1 MRGCS
6 RTNAQP
12 TQVCTASKRFLT
24 PSGTSNNTRTRSVAA
39 SAERAGGIDERG
51 DRRRREHG
59 PRRAGSPV
67 FRIKSSGDEDRNDRA
82 RLRRV
87 VTRAKAGERDALRE
101 LYERYADNVFSY
113 VRTIIHD
120 EHEAEDVTQHVFTKL
135 LTKIDRYE
143 ERSVPFAAWL
153 LRIARNCAID
163 HVRGNRDDLLR
174 GGSRGREL
182 RLRGRRGG
190 APARDRRRVALLPE
204 GQRRVV
210 VLRHVVG
217 LSPREI
223 ASQMGK
229 SEGAVHTLHHRAR
242 RAMRTGSCAGTRRPS
257 RGHHSLSQPSS
268 SPAAG
273 NM

>member
-1 MRGCS
+1 
-6 RTNAQP
+6 
-12 TQVCTASKRFLT
+12 VVSKPGLT
-24 PSGTSNNTRTRSVAA
+24 PSATSNKPESPSVAA
-39 SAERAGGIDERG
+39 SVEEETAAGMSAPGTEREASATASAWAG
-51 DRRRREHG
+51 
-59 PRRAGSPV
+59 APV
-67 FRIKSSGDEDRNDRA
+67 FQIKSSLADESRTDRA

-163 HVRGNRDDLLR
+163 HVRGNRAICYEELPVVAGSASEDVAAERRHAIEDALR
-174 GGSRGREL
+174 
-182 RLRGRRGG
+182 
-190 APARDRRRVALLPE
+190 ALPE

-242 RAMRTGSCAGTRRPS
+242 RAMRTELLRRDTSPIA
-257 RGHHSLSQPSS
+257 RPQPVS
-268 SPAAG
+268 ATA
-273 NM
+273 

>member
-1 MRGCS
+1 MGIEGDAS
-6 RTNAQP
+6 
-12 TQVCTASKRFLT
+12 TA
-24 PSGTSNNTRTRSVAA
+24 PGAW
-39 SAERAGGIDERG
+39 AGN
-51 DRRRREHG
+51 
-59 PRRAGSPV
+59 PV
-67 FRIKSSGDEDRNDRA
+67 FRIKSSLADEDRNDRA

-163 HVRGNRDDLLR
+163 HVRGNRTICYEEVPAVASSASEDVAAERRHAIEDALR
-174 GGSRGREL
+174 S
-182 RLRGRRGG
+182 
-190 APARDRRRVALLPE
+190 LPE

-242 RAMRTGSCAGTRRPS
+242 RAMRTELLRRDTAPVA
-257 RGHHSLSQPSS
+257 RPPQPVS
-268 SPAAG
+268 AVL
-273 NM
+273 

>member
-1 MRGCS
+1 MGIEHD
-6 RTNAQP
+6 AGAP
-12 TQVCTASKRFLT
+12 A
-24 PSGTSNNTRTRSVAA
+24 GAWA
-39 SAERAGGIDERG
+39 SA
-51 DRRRREHG
+51 
-59 PRRAGSPV
+59 PV
-67 FRIKSSGDEDRNDRA
+67 FQIKSSLADEDRADRA

-87 VTRAKAGERDALRE
+87 VTRAKAGDRDALRE

-120 EHEAEDVTQHVFTKL
+120 QHEAEDVTQHVFTKL

-163 HVRGNRDDLLR
+163 HVRGNRAVCYEEIPSVAGSASEDVAAERRHAIEDALR
-174 GGSRGREL
+174 S
-182 RLRGRRGG
+182 
-190 APARDRRRVALLPE
+190 LPE

-242 RAMRTGSCAGTRRPS
+242 RAMRTELLRRDTAPMTRRP
-257 RGHHSLSQPSS
+257 QPV
-268 SPAAG
+268 PAVA
-273 NM
+273 

>member
-1 MRGCS
+1 VGIES
-6 RTNAQP
+6 D
-12 TQVCTASKRFLT
+12 
-24 PSGTSNNTRTRSVAA
+24 SGAGAGAWAA
-39 SAERAGGIDERG
+39 T
-51 DRRRREHG
+51 
-59 PRRAGSPV
+59 PV
-67 FRIKSSGDEDRNDRA
+67 FRIKNSLGDEDRADRA
-82 RLRRV
+82 QMRRV
-87 VTRAKAGERDALRE
+87 VARAKAGERDALRD

-163 HVRGNRDDLLR
+163 HVRGNRAICYD
-174 GGSRGREL
+174 EI
-182 RLRGRRGG
+182 
-190 APARDRRRVALLPE
+190 PAVARSSSEDIAADRRHAIEDALRALPE

-242 RAMRTGSCAGTRRPS
+242 RAMRTELLRRDTSPMARQS
-257 RGHHSLSQPSS
+257 PPLSA
-268 SPAAG
+268 PA
-273 NM
+273 

>member
-1 MRGCS
+1 MGIDRDAG
-6 RTNAQP
+6 A
-12 TQVCTASKRFLT
+12 
-24 PSGTSNNTRTRSVAA
+24 
-39 SAERAGGIDERG
+39 AGG
-51 DRRRREHG
+51 
-59 PRRAGSPV
+59 AWAAAPV
-67 FRIKSSGDEDRNDRA
+67 FRIKSSLADEDRADRA

-87 VTRAKAGERDALRE
+87 VARAKGGDRDALRQ

-163 HVRGNRDDLLR
+163 HVRGNRAICYEEIP
-174 GGSRGREL
+174 SV
-182 RLRGRRGG
+182 
-190 APARDRRRVALLPE
+190 ARTASEDVAADRRHAIEDALRALPE

-242 RAMRTGSCAGTRRPS
+242 RAMRTELLRRGTAPIER
-257 RGHHSLSQPSS
+257 QPKAVS
-268 SPAAG
+268 AAA
-273 NM
+273 